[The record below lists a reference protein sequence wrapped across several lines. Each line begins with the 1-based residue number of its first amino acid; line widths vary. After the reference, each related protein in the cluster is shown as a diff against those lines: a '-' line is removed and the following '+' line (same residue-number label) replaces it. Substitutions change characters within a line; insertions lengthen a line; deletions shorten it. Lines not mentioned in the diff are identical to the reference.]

1 MEKMFTKTGLQRFS
15 DDTRDIFQ
23 IASTNFVQARK
34 IDRPPLQSGHQS
46 SRSKDKYSRVRNKI

>member
-1 MEKMFTKTGLQRFS
+1 MFTKTGLQRFL